1 MVLFQITNYRN
12 IHVVSFS
19 YFAYL
24 FARVAQSSST
34 VDVIG
39 VFLAAS
45 AVDGHGETVT

>member
-1 MVLFQITNYRN
+1 MVLFQITNNRN
-12 IHVVSFS
+12 IHVVSS

-24 FARVAQSSST
+24 FARVAQISST